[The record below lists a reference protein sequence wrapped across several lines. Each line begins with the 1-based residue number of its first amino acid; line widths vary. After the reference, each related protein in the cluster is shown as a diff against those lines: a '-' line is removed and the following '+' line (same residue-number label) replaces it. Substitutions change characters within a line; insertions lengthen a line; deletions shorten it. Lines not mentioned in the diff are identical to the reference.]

1 MKRNN
6 LDQIELEGHHD
17 QDSLEI
23 GEEIPSRWEIMS
35 RNADIPWRYGIP
47 SLGENIAM
55 GYPNNLHGYT
65 GWYTL
70 PFKVGYKLDQDAML
84 HLFIE

>member
-1 MKRNN
+1 MKKSN
-6 LDQIELEGHHD
+6 LDQTELAAYHD
-17 QDSLEI
+17 QDSFEL
-23 GEEIPSRWEIMS
+23 GMEIPSRWEIMS

-47 SLGENIAM
+47 SLGENIRA

-70 PFKVGYKLDQDAML
+70 SFEIRYKLDENSMST
-84 HLFIE
+84 LFIE